1 MINIQKQRKQ
11 GANLPLAQPLAQA

>member
-11 GANLPLAQPLAQA
+11 GANPPLAQPLA